1 MKGRRVTIAGAGIAG
16 LAAAWWL
23 ARGGWTVTIV
33 ERARDLRAGGYML
46 GLSGPGY
53 EVAARMGLLPRLEAL
68 SRDVQENVFVDRH
81 GREVLRLSYRE
92 LMAELS
98 WLTVTRTELASA
110 LADAVAGSAEIR
122 FSTTISDFSDDGEG
136 VDVTLSDG
144 STLRADLL
152 IGADGI
158 HSALRQ
164 RLFGDEARFAVHL
177 GYRVAAFD
185 APDTLSL
192 GGTFLSFVEPG
203 RICEIYRLDADRL
216 ATLYIWRSAA
226 VDAVPAGERRS
237 VLSAAFR
244 NTHPDATALIEAMP
258 DDVAPFLDTMTL
270 IEMPSWSKGRVMLM
284 GDAAHCLT
292 LVSGQGAGMAMASAC
307 ILAEELA
314 LAGVPTA
321 LARHEARLRPVITGL
336 QARSRATAKWFVPN
350 TRFGFA
356 LRNVVMSRMPRRLL
370 NWYVL
375 RGIRSEILSAGR
387 PLSGAAD

>member
-1 MKGRRVTIAGAGIAG
+1 MRRHAVIAGAGIAG
-16 LAAAWWL
+16 LSAAWWL
-23 ARGGWTVTIV
+23 ARAGWAVTAV
-33 ERARDLRAGGYML
+33 ERAPSLRSGGYML

-68 SRDVQENVFVDRH
+68 SRDVHENVFVDRR
-81 GREVLRLSYRE
+81 GRAVLRLSYRE

-122 FSTTISDFSDDGEG
+122 FSTTVSEFREDAEG
-136 VDVTLSDG
+136 VGVSLSDG
-144 STLRADLL
+144 TSLRADLL

-158 HSALRQ
+158 HSAMRA
-164 RLFGDEARFAVHL
+164 RLFGDESGFAGHL

-185 APDTLSL
+185 APDALSL

-203 RICEIYRLDADRL
+203 RICEIYRLDAERL

-226 VDAVPAGERRS
+226 LDPVPAGDRRA
-237 VLSAAFR
+237 VLREAFR
-244 NTHPDATALIEAMP
+244 DAHPDATALIEAMP
-258 DDVAPFLDTMTL
+258 DGDEPFLDTMTQ
-270 IEMPSWSKGRVMLM
+270 IEMPSWSKGRVVLI

-292 LVSGQGAGMAMASAC
+292 LVSGQGAGMAMASAG
-307 ILAEELA
+307 ILAEELSA
-314 LAGVPTA
+314 ADVPTA
-321 LARHEARLRPVITGL
+321 LARHEARLRPAVARL
-336 QARSRATAKWFVPN
+336 QARSRATAKWFVPG

-356 LRNVVMSRMPRRLL
+356 FRNAVMSRMPRRLL

-375 RGIRSEILSAGR
+375 RGIRSEILSAGT
-387 PLSGAAD
+387 PLSDTAG